1 MKVASIFEQKRVLSF
16 EVFPPKPTT
25 PIDEI
30 YSTLDSLKYLRPDFI
45 SVTYG
50 AGGSAVGASTSE
62 ICEKIQNQHGICS
75 IAHLPCINETKD
87 SVLEKLEDFKVRG
100 IENILALRGD
110 RNPNLAPKDDFKH
123 ATDLISFI
131 REHGDFDICAA
142 CYPEGHPESASRA
155 NDVRHLK
162 EKVDAGASHLITQLF
177 FDNDDF
183 YTFREMTDLLNIN
196 VPIEAGIMPITN
208 KKSIERM
215 VSLCGASI
223 PRRLA
228 KLLSRYADDPNSL
241 KAAGLEYAIEQ
252 IIQLYSNG
260 VQGIHIYTMNNADV
274 ARYITDAVRDSVAL

>member
-87 SVLEKLEDFKVRG
+87 SVLEKLEDFKARG

-155 NDVRHLK
+155 DDVRHLK